1 MDHLEEKRY
10 QQLEEFNRDVLD
22 TVNIDRHKQHG
33 DFFENHKNIADFW
46 NIILRKKLKEQLTAS
61 DISSCMI
68 ALKFARTMAP
78 GYNADNYL
86 DLAGYAGITKI
97 LKQIENGDLYDTPP
111 E

>member
-1 MDHLEEKRY
+1 M
-10 QQLEEFNRDVLD
+10 
-22 TVNIDRHKQHG
+22 
-33 DFFENHKNIADFW
+33 
-46 NIILRKKLKEQLTAS
+46 
-61 DISSCMI
+61 M